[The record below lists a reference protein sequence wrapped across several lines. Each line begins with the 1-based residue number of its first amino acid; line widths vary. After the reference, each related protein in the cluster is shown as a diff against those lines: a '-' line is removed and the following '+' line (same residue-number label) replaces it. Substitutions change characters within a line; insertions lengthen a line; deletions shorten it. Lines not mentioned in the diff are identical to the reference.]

1 MKNINK
7 NDQCNNLIE
16 LNMYEKQNVNNIF
29 KDESNDDEQIKSQNI
44 MSLFRCEELNY
55 IQGGND

>member
-1 MKNINK
+1 MVKIKKCRNMKNINK

-29 KDESNDDEQIKSQNI
+29 KDESNDDE
-44 MSLFRCEELNY
+44 
-55 IQGGND
+55 